1 MAVTWMDIF
10 KDDIDKKISMAEAVK
25 EQETKAFAIRR
36 IMENLKLP
44 AEQAMEVLE
53 IPEKQRSM
61 YAGLINK

>member
-10 KDDIDKKISMAEAVK
+10 KDDIDEKLNAR

-36 IMENLKLP
+36 IMENLKMP